1 VGRGAPD
8 CDRQH
13 RHRRRGASRCRPI
26 EELHF
31 VFPNGNGHIESHSN
45 VVQRGLAP
53 TLIAAG
59 VTVSVKDDDGKPMC
73 DDDGKPMIAA
83 KYPGLHA
90 FRHFYASWCINR
102 RADGGLELPL
112 KIVQERLGHATITMT
127 ADRYGHLFARADDSG
142 ELSAGESL
150 LLG

>member
-1 VGRGAPD
+1 LNALREWKLVCPRRDTGRKD
-8 CDRQH
+8 S
-13 RHRRRGASRCRPI
+13 RGRPI

-59 VTVSVKDDDGKPMC
+59 VTVAVKDDDGKPMR
-73 DDDGKPMIAA
+73 DDEGKPM
-83 KYPGLHA
+83 HA
-90 FRHFYASWCINR
+90 LRHFYASWCINR

-112 KIVQERLGHATITMT
+112 KVVQERLGHATIVMT
-127 ADRYGHLFARADDSG
+127 ADRYGHLFARADDS
-142 ELSAGESL
+142 LSAGESL